1 MHFPSRRL
9 GVTAVAV
16 ALTMITAGCS
26 TGSDSAGGGGKKLT
40 FTSYGSGYQE
50 AQAKAWLTP
59 WAKAEGVTAV
69 QDQPTDYAK
78 IKTMVEAKRVTWDVV
93 DTEPFFPVG
102 TCDKYAEKL
111 DFDKIDKSK
120 FPDGT
125 VSDCAVPDAMYSL
138 VLVYNPAKY
147 PDAKPTS
154 VADFFDTRK
163 FPGKRLA
170 PGFAT
175 GGAIEAALVGDGVSA
190 DKLYPLDYD
199 RAFKKLD
206 TLGKNLSFWDTSAQ
220 SQQALE
226 SKQADMALVWSGRA
240 YMAAKNGSVYEP
252 VWQDNMLAYAVLMVP
267 KGAPNKDRAMDF
279 IAYATGAKAQAAFAE
294 DQPYAAVN
302 SDAKPKLD
310 SLAESWNTART
321 DIQDKGFYQNVDWWA
336 KNQDDA
342 TKRWTDWATG

>member
-1 MHFPSRRL
+1 MYFPSRRL
-9 GVTAVAV
+9 GVTAAV
-16 ALTMITAGCS
+16 VTLTVITAGCS
-26 TGSDSAGGGGKKLT
+26 TGSSSAGSGSKKLT

-50 AQAKAWLTP
+50 AQARAWLTP
-59 WAKAEGVTAV
+59 WATTEGVTAV

-78 IKTMVEAKRVTWDVV
+78 IKTMVEANRVTWDVV

-102 TCDKYAEKL
+102 ACGKYAEKL
-111 DFDKIDKSK
+111 DFNKIDKSK
-120 FPDGT
+120 FPKGT

-147 PDAKPTS
+147 PDAQPAS
-154 VADFFDTRK
+154 IADFFDTKK

-175 GGAIEAALVGDGVSA
+175 GGAIEAALIGDGVTP

-206 TLGKNLSFWDTSAQ
+206 TLGKNLSFWETSAQ

-240 YMAAKNGSVYEP
+240 YMAAKNGSAYKP

-267 KGAPNKDRAMDF
+267 KGAPNKERAMDF
-279 IAYATGAKAQAAFAE
+279 IAYATGPKGQATFAE
-294 DQPYAAVN
+294 DQPYAVVN
-302 SDAKPKLD
+302 SDAEPKLD
-310 SLAESWNTART
+310 NLAQAWNTARS
-321 DIQDKGFYQNVDWWA
+321 DIQDKGFYQNVGWWA
-336 KNQDDA
+336 KNQDQA

>member
-9 GVTAVAV
+9 GAATVAI

-26 TGSDSAGGGGKKLT
+26 SGSGSDSGGKELT

-59 WAKAEGVTAV
+59 WAKEAKVKAV

-78 IKTMVEAKRVTWDVV
+78 IKTMVESKRVTWDVV

-102 TCDKYAEKL
+102 ACDKYAEKL
-111 DFDKIDKSK
+111 DFKKIDKSK
-120 FPDGT
+120 FPEGT

-138 VLVYNPAKY
+138 VLVYNPKKY
-147 PDAKPTS
+147 PNAKPAS
-154 VADFFDTRK
+154 IADFFDTKK

-175 GGAIEAALVGDGVSA
+175 GGAIEAALLGDGVASNA
-190 DKLYPLDYD
+190 LYPLDYD

-206 TLGKNLSFWDTSAQ
+206 TLGKNLSFWETSAQ

-226 SKQADMALVWSGRA
+226 SQQADMALVWSGRA
-240 YMAAKNGSVYEP
+240 YMAAKNGTEYVP
-252 VWQDNMLAYAVLMVP
+252 IWQDNMLAYAVLMVP
-267 KGAPNKDRAMDF
+267 KGAPNKDLAMDF
-279 IAYATGAKAQAAFAE
+279 IAYATNAKSQAAFAE

-302 SDAKPKLD
+302 SDAKPQLEP
-310 SLAESWNTART
+310 LAEEWNTARD
-321 DIQDKGFYQNVDWWA
+321 DIQEKGFYQDVAWWA
-336 KNQDDA
+336 KNQDEA
-342 TKRWTDWATG
+342 TKRWTGWATG

>member
-1 MHFPSRRL
+1 
-9 GVTAVAV
+9 
-16 ALTMITAGCS
+16 MISAGCS
-26 TGSDSAGGGGKKLT
+26 SGSGSSGSSAKELT

-59 WAKAEGVTAV
+59 WAKEAGVKAV

-78 IKTMVEAKRVTWDVV
+78 IKTMVESKRVAWDVV

-120 FPDGT
+120 FPKGT
-125 VSDCAVPDAMYSL
+125 VTDCAVPDAMYSL
-138 VLVYNPAKY
+138 VLVYNPKKY
-147 PDAKPTS
+147 PDAKPS
-154 VADFFDTRK
+154 SIKDFFDTTA

-175 GGAIEAALVGDGVSA
+175 GGAIEAALLGDGVAPAS
-190 DKLYPLDYD
+190 LYPLDYD
-199 RAFKKLD
+199 RAFRKLD
-206 TLGKNLSFWDTSAQ
+206 TLGKNLGFWETSAQ

-226 SKQADMALVWSGRA
+226 SQQADMALVWSGRA
-240 YMAAKNGSVYEP
+240 YMAAKNGSAYTP

-267 KGAPNKDRAMDF
+267 KGAPHKDLAMDF
-279 IAYATGAKAQAAFAE
+279 IAYATGAKGQAAFAE

-302 SDAKPKLD
+302 SDARPELD
-310 SLAESWNTART
+310 ALAEEWNTARD
-321 DIQDKGFYQNVDWWA
+321 DIQQKGFYQDVTWWA
-336 KNQDDA
+336 ENQDTA